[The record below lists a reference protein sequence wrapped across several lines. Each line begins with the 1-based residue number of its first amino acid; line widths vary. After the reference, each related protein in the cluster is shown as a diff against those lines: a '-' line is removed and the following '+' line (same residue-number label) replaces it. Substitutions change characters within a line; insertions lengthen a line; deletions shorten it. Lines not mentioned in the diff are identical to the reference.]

1 MNPNRKENETAP
13 SLKLVAVLAAVFL
26 GCLLASMLLWQR
38 SGPVEGQAHATSWLR
53 SESFSDGG
61 AIPRLYTC
69 DGANLSPQLQWLTA
83 PAGTKS
89 FAMAM
94 DDPDAPIDFT
104 HWLAWNIPPGSR
116 QLDEGASTEGS
127 MPAGSAEGRNN
138 FGRLGYGAPCPPY
151 GKPHHYFFRVYAL
164 DSRLDLPPGA
174 TRRELDAA
182 MSGHILAQ
190 GQIVG
195 TYQRASQ

>member
-1 MNPNRKENETAP
+1 MNPNRKENAAVP
-13 SLKLVAVLAAVFL
+13 SLKRIALLATVFL
-26 GCLLASMLLWQR
+26 GCLLASKLFWQR
-38 SGPVEGQAHATSWLR
+38 SESVEGQARATLWLR

-61 AIPRLYTC
+61 AIPRRYTC
-69 DGANLSPQLQWLTA
+69 DGADSSPQLQWPAA

-89 FAMAM
+89 FAMVM

-116 QLDEGASTEGS
+116 QLAEGASTEGS
-127 MPAGSAEGRNN
+127 MPIGSAEGRNN
-138 FGRLGYGAPCPPY
+138 FGRLGYGGPCPPR
-151 GKPHHYFFRVYAL
+151 GNPHHYFFRVYAL
-164 DSRLDLPPGA
+164 DIRLDLPAAA

-182 MSGHILAQ
+182 MGGHILVQ